1 MTEPFIIIFLA
12 FLGCFTAFYGT
23 IVGGAGLLVIPVLI
37 HLGLSPQEAIAT
49 GTTGYIAMALSGLSE
64 FYKAR
69 RLHLKFALPS
79 IPIMMTG
86 AVIGSLM
93 CIKIPADTLKI
104 IIGTLVV
111 IFLILSI
118 FEPKIGTE
126 EKRTSKK
133 MKTIGY
139 ILFIPIG
146 IIAALTGGG
155 AMILANFTLI
165 LCFGETYIGS
175 AGTRKPIALAKHLT
189 VATMLGIYGLI
200 IWPYAVALLIGNSIG
215 AFFGSRW
222 ALNSSEKWI
231 RWLFIAVTSVSAVKL
246 FV

>member
-49 GTTGYIAMALSGLSE
+49 GTTGYIALSLIGLAE
-64 FYKAR
+64 FYKAK
-69 RLHLKFALPS
+69 RLHLKYALPAVS
-79 IPIMMTG
+79 IIMVG
-86 AVIGSLM
+86 AIFGSLM
-93 CIKIPADTLKI
+93 CIKIPAEALKI
-104 IIGTLVV
+104 VIGILVV
-111 IFLILSI
+111 IFLLLSL

-126 EKRTSKK
+126 EKRTTKK
-133 MKTIGY
+133 MKSIGY
-139 ILFIPIG
+139 ILFVPIG
-146 IIAALTGGG
+146 ILAALTGAG
-155 AMILANFTLI
+155 AMILVTFI
-165 LCFGETYIGS
+165 FIFFFGETYIGS

-189 VATMLGIYGLI
+189 VATMLGIYGFI
-200 IWPYAVALLIGNSIG
+200 IWPYAVALLIGNAIG
-215 AFFGSRW
+215 AFFGTRL

>member
-1 MTEPFIIIFLA
+1 MTETYIIIFLA
-12 FLGCFTAFYGT
+12 FLGCFTAFYST

-49 GTTGYIAMALSGLSE
+49 GTTGYISLTLIGLVE

-69 RLHLKFALPS
+69 RVRFKTALPAIS
-79 IPIMMTG
+79 IMMAG
-86 AVIGSLM
+86 AAVGSVVSINM
-93 CIKIPADTLKI
+93 PSDILKI
-104 IIGTLVV
+104 LIGFFV
-111 IFLILSI
+111 IALLIFSLL
-118 FEPKIGTE
+118 EPKIGIT

-133 MKTIGY
+133 KKIIGY
-139 ILFIPIG
+139 LLFIPLG

-155 AMILANFTLI
+155 AMTLATFILI

-189 VATMLGIYGLI
+189 VATIMGIYGLI
-200 IWPYAVALLIGNSIG
+200 IWPYAIALLIGNSVG